1 MMMCEI
7 STVVQTMLSLMEDS
21 DGRPETKE
29 NSDDGRKTPVGC
41 RPKFLRC
48 LCQRFGGEGLTSKI
62 TTLESSLR
70 LFILVDDRFGRSFR
84 RLFDDPGGDFD
95 DVPSNVVVLFW
106 TIIYG
111 RHSRGAVTVAESGGR
126 VLDLGDL
133 VSPDSVLR
141 RLSVELFDFVFPAI
155 DTWGV
160 VRGLMAAE
168 RGSWSSVHSE
178 DLPEGL
184 SDRGE
189 DSHSTE
195 DTPSVSG
202 SSRAVGPDD
211 SWIARSYL
219 SKVVDVEGLDKLR
232 SRYQI
237 PEDVVLRIPQSDEVA
252 CSSRFGDVAFY
263 EADFNAGVR
272 FPMQPLMRELL
283 DRLNLAPG
291 QLAPNAWRTVV
302 GSMVMWKVL
311 SEGKDDLTLDELL
324 FCYKPCQIP
333 ASPGFWSLNMRQ
345 RGLKLIVGTPSSN
358 REWKDNYVFV
368 CGDNWE
374 GLQCEKD
381 DNFIPVRREWGVPSS
396 SALRRPKLDEKGHN
410 RVLRSLHHTQHHYK
424 HFIRP
429 ELLALYSFGPEP
441 SEAVLSLQ
449 EINQKRMATAR
460 LNREK
465 LKKMMMTQQEEAP
478 LVIGKKRKAD
488 LSSKKATDERS
499 LPPPPPPVQKP
510 SVPEPVPTSSV
521 EVVEISAEPSSSR
534 PLEKV
539 PTLPRDASLA
549 CRRAKSVVTKDDVGE
564 YDKVNTDVVKVA
576 GIHSLM
582 KGLTELTVIANRCTQ
597 WEDALL
603 KQKIQ
608 MSEAAQANQRL
619 TTLVNELTLDRDRVV
634 GELSILGTDL
644 ARRDEELKKALDG
657 ARRSDEQV
665 KALTSQLEGAR
676 ISAVEEFKSSE
687 AYDDVN
693 TKYFLSGFNLLKKQA
708 KEKFPQLD
716 FDAFQPFDDDEST
729 MPAEEGNVEAPA
741 HDPQMD
747 DDATS

>member
-1 MMMCEI
+1 
-7 STVVQTMLSLMEDS
+7 LLK
-21 DGRPETKE
+21 RFF
-29 NSDDGRKTPVGC
+29 VGVC
-41 RPKFLRC
+41 R
-48 LCQRFGGEGLTSKI
+48 E
-62 TTLESSLR
+62 
-70 LFILVDDRFGRSFR
+70 
-84 RLFDDPGGDFD
+84 
-95 DVPSNVVVLFW
+95 
-106 TIIYG
+106 
-111 RHSRGAVTVAESGGR
+111 AESGGR

-141 RLSVELFDFVFPAI
+141 RLSEELFDFVFPAL
-155 DTWGV
+155 DTWRV
-160 VRGLMAAE
+160 VRGLMATE

-195 DTPSVSG
+195 VTPSVSG

-219 SKVVDVEGLDKLR
+219 SKVVYVEGLDKLR

-237 PEDVVLRIPQSDEVA
+237 PEDVVLRIPESDEVA

-396 SALRRPKLDEKGHN
+396 SG
-410 RVLRSLHHTQHHYK
+410 VCV
-424 HFIRP
+424 FICM
-429 ELLALYSFGPEP
+429 
-441 SEAVLSLQ
+441 
-449 EINQKRMATAR
+449 I
-460 LNREK
+460 
-465 LKKMMMTQQEEAP
+465 
-478 LVIGKKRKAD
+478 
-488 LSSKKATDERS
+488 
-499 LPPPPPPVQKP
+499 
-510 SVPEPVPTSSV
+510 
-521 EVVEISAEPSSSR
+521 
-534 PLEKV
+534 
-539 PTLPRDASLA
+539 
-549 CRRAKSVVTKDDVGE
+549 
-564 YDKVNTDVVKVA
+564 
-576 GIHSLM
+576 
-582 KGLTELTVIANRCTQ
+582 
-597 WEDALL
+597 
-603 KQKIQ
+603 
-608 MSEAAQANQRL
+608 
-619 TTLVNELTLDRDRVV
+619 
-634 GELSILGTDL
+634 
-644 ARRDEELKKALDG
+644 
-657 ARRSDEQV
+657 
-665 KALTSQLEGAR
+665 
-676 ISAVEEFKSSE
+676 
-687 AYDDVN
+687 
-693 TKYFLSGFNLLKKQA
+693 
-708 KEKFPQLD
+708 
-716 FDAFQPFDDDEST
+716 
-729 MPAEEGNVEAPA
+729 
-741 HDPQMD
+741 
-747 DDATS
+747 